1 SVLFTEI
8 SCAKF
13 GKRTEL
19 DKHRLP
25 PVSRLTE
32 TRQMRLDKAGSLLDA
47 FSYQGVLARG
57 YALVTD
63 ADGAVVRSSKAP
75 KTGDGV
81 TLTFADG
88 KRAAVIDGG
97 TTKKRVVKK
106 PKSPSTD
113 TPQGS
118 LF

>member
-1 SVLFTEI
+1 
-8 SCAKF
+8 
-13 GKRTEL
+13 
-19 DKHRLP
+19 
-25 PVSRLTE
+25 
-32 TRQMRLDKAGSLLDA
+32 MRLDKAGSLLEA

-63 ADGAVVRSSKAP
+63 VDGAVVRSSKTP
-75 KTGDGV
+75 KAGDSV

-88 KRAAVIDGG
+88 KRSAVIDGA
-97 TTKKRVVKK
+97 TTKKRTAKK
-106 PKSPSTD
+106 PKSPPTD